1 MKGFFFICLYVNK
14 ICKYVSFAKKR
25 MRKEGMN
32 QREIRRCKIHRRMNV
47 LRNRYDRRI
56 LGSMTVLIAGL
67 TVCMGILLQ
76 MAHVSGIPTVN
87 DGYGSVLLRNGADVY
102 VIIGIIAFVA
112 GVIFTVICIRFRDRK
127 AHKQQE

>member
-1 MKGFFFICLYVNK
+1 MKGFFFICLYINK

>member
-1 MKGFFFICLYVNK
+1 
-14 ICKYVSFAKKR
+14 
-25 MRKEGMN
+25 MN
-32 QREIRRCKIHRRMNV
+32 QGEIRRCKIHRRINV
-47 LRNRYDRRI
+47 LRN
-56 LGSMTVLIAGL
+56 TGL
-67 TVCMGILLQ
+67 TICMGILLQ

-102 VIIGIIAFVA
+102 VIIGMIAFVA

>member
-1 MKGFFFICLYVNK
+1 
-14 ICKYVSFAKKR
+14 
-25 MRKEGMN
+25 
-32 QREIRRCKIHRRMNV
+32 
-47 LRNRYDRRI
+47 
-56 LGSMTVLIAGL
+56 MTVLIAGL

-102 VIIGIIAFVA
+102 VIIGMIAFCAVSY
-112 GVIFTVICIRFRDRK
+112 FMMICIWLRDSK

>member
-1 MKGFFFICLYVNK
+1 MK
-14 ICKYVSFAKKR
+14 
-25 MRKEGMN
+25 
-32 QREIRRCKIHRRMNV
+32 
-47 LRNRYDRRI
+47 
-56 LGSMTVLIAGL
+56 VLIAGL

-102 VIIGIIAFVA
+102 VIIGMIAVVA
-112 GVIFTVICIRFRDRK
+112 GVIFTMICIRLRDRK

>member
-1 MKGFFFICLYVNK
+1 
-14 ICKYVSFAKKR
+14 
-25 MRKEGMN
+25 MN

-67 TVCMGILLQ
+67 TVCME

>member
-1 MKGFFFICLYVNK
+1 
-14 ICKYVSFAKKR
+14 
-25 MRKEGMN
+25 MN

-76 MAHVSGIPTVN
+76 I
-87 DGYGSVLLRNGADVY
+87 VLLRNGADVY

>member
-1 MKGFFFICLYVNK
+1 
-14 ICKYVSFAKKR
+14 
-25 MRKEGMN
+25 MN

-56 LGSMTVLIAGL
+56 LGGMKVLIAGL

-76 MAHVSGIPTVN
+76 MAYVSGIPTVN

-102 VIIGIIAFVA
+102 VIIGMIAFVA
-112 GVIFTVICIRFRDRK
+112 GVIFTMICIRLRDRK

>member
-1 MKGFFFICLYVNK
+1 
-14 ICKYVSFAKKR
+14 
-25 MRKEGMN
+25 MN

-56 LGSMTVLIAGL
+56 LGSMTVL
-67 TVCMGILLQ
+67 LLQ

>member
-1 MKGFFFICLYVNK
+1 MG
-14 ICKYVSFAKKR
+14 
-25 MRKEGMN
+25 KEERYESRGD
-32 QREIRRCKIHRRMNV
+32 QTVQDYRRINV

-112 GVIFTVICIRFRDRK
+112 GVIFTVICIRLRDRK

>member
-1 MKGFFFICLYVNK
+1 
-14 ICKYVSFAKKR
+14 
-25 MRKEGMN
+25 MN

-102 VIIGIIAFVA
+102 VIIGMIAFVA

>member
-1 MKGFFFICLYVNK
+1 
-14 ICKYVSFAKKR
+14 
-25 MRKEGMN
+25 MRKEGGN
-32 QREIRRCKIHRRMNV
+32 ESKGDQTVQDSPADECS
-47 LRNRYDRRI
+47 DRRI

>member
-1 MKGFFFICLYVNK
+1 
-14 ICKYVSFAKKR
+14 
-25 MRKEGMN
+25 
-32 QREIRRCKIHRRMNV
+32 
-47 LRNRYDRRI
+47 
-56 LGSMTVLIAGL
+56 MTVLIAGL

-102 VIIGIIAFVA
+102 VIIGIIDFVA

>member
-1 MKGFFFICLYVNK
+1 MG
-14 ICKYVSFAKKR
+14 
-25 MRKEGMN
+25 KEERYESRGD
-32 QREIRRCKIHRRMNV
+32 QTVQDSPADKCSSH
-47 LRNRYDRRI
+47 RYDRRI

-112 GVIFTVICIRFRDRK
+112 GVIFTVICIRLRDRK

>member
-1 MKGFFFICLYVNK
+1 
-14 ICKYVSFAKKR
+14 
-25 MRKEGMN
+25 MN

-87 DGYGSVLLRNGADVY
+87 DGYGSCSPAEWSRCLCDYWYNSFCGRSYFYGDLYSVSR
-102 VIIGIIAFVA
+102 
-112 GVIFTVICIRFRDRK
+112 
-127 AHKQQE
+127 QEGT

>member
-1 MKGFFFICLYVNK
+1 
-14 ICKYVSFAKKR
+14 
-25 MRKEGMN
+25 MN

-76 MAHVSGIPTVN
+76 MAHVFGIPTVN